1 MIDLKDFEKVDIRVG
16 TILESVLNDKSNK
29 PCIILMIDFG
39 PKIGL
44 KKTSA
49 QLTKNY
55 KPDELI
61 GKQIAAV
68 INFPPKQIGKMISE
82 ILVLG
87 FPDDNN
93 EFFVFC
99 LVRSGITTL
108 GISLREENG
117 SDLCSGFTLFTHT
130 RLFT

>member
-16 TILESVLNDKSNK
+16 TILESTLNDKLNK
-29 PCIILMIDFG
+29 PSIILIIDFG
-39 PKIGL
+39 SKIGL

-55 KPDELI
+55 NPDELI

-93 EFFVFC
+93 EPI
-99 LVRSGITTL
+99 LVLPSKKV
-108 GISLREENG
+108 SNG
-117 SDLCSGFTLFTHT
+117 GKLY
-130 RLFT
+130 

>member
-1 MIDLKDFEKVDIRVG
+1 MIDYNDFEKVNIRVG
-16 TILESVLNDKSNK
+16 TIVESTFNDKSIK
-29 PCIILMIDFG
+29 PSIILIIDFG
-39 PKIGL
+39 SKIGL

-55 KPDELI
+55 NPDELI

-87 FPDDNN
+87 FPDDKK
-93 EFFVFC
+93 EPI
-99 LVRSGITTL
+99 LVLPSKKVA
-108 GISLREENG
+108 NG
-117 SDLCSGFTLFTHT
+117 GKLF
-130 RLFT
+130 

>member
-1 MIDLKDFEKVDIRVG
+1 MIGLEDFEKIDIRVG
-16 TILESVLNDKSNK
+16 TIVESSFNDKSNK
-29 PCIILMIDFG
+29 PCIILIIDFG
-39 PKIGL
+39 TKIGI

-55 KPDELI
+55 NPDELI

-93 EFFVFC
+93 EPI
-99 LVRSGITTL
+99 LVLPSKKV
-108 GISLREENG
+108 SNG
-117 SDLCSGFTLFTHT
+117 GKLY
-130 RLFT
+130 

>member
-16 TILESVLNDKSNK
+16 TILETKFNDKSNK
-29 PCIILMIDFG
+29 PSIILIIDFG
-39 PKIGL
+39 SKIGL

-55 KPDELI
+55 NPDELI
-61 GKQIAAV
+61 GKQVAAV
-68 INFPPKQIGKMISE
+68 INFPPMQIGKMISE

-93 EFFVFC
+93 EPI
-99 LVRSGITTL
+99 LVLPSKKV
-108 GISLREENG
+108 SNG
-117 SDLCSGFTLFTHT
+117 GKLY
-130 RLFT
+130 

>member
-16 TILESVLNDKSNK
+16 TILESTFNDKLNK
-29 PCIILMIDFG
+29 PSIILIIDFG
-39 PKIGL
+39 SKIGL

-55 KPDELI
+55 NPDELI

-87 FPDDNN
+87 FPDNKN
-93 EFFVFC
+93 EPI
-99 LVRSGITTL
+99 LVMPSKKVL
-108 GISLREENG
+108 NG
-117 SDLCSGFTLFTHT
+117 GKLF
-130 RLFT
+130 

>member
-1 MIDLKDFEKVDIRVG
+1 MIDIKDFEKVDIRVG
-16 TILESVLNDKSNK
+16 TILESTFNDKSNK
-29 PCIILMIDFG
+29 PCIILIIDFG
-39 PKIGL
+39 SKIGL

-55 KPDELI
+55 NPDELI

-87 FPDDNN
+87 FPDERN
-93 EFFVFC
+93 EPILVFPSKK
-99 LVRSGITTL
+99 VA
-108 GISLREENG
+108 NG
-117 SDLCSGFTLFTHT
+117 GKLF
-130 RLFT
+130 